1 MRRTLILTLAV
12 LTCAV
17 AICAAS
23 MLALNG
29 TVEEAERLQS
39 MAVLA
44 ANERRTADAKT
55 LVVRLA
61 DFWDS
66 RAGLMEMLASHDA
79 LHDVDAAIAE
89 AQICLECEDHDDFLR
104 TMSTVRAGLEHLK
117 DEEALRLSNL
127 Y

>member
-1 MRRTLILTLAV
+1 MTLAV

>member
-1 MRRTLILTLAV
+1 MKRALILTLAV
-12 LTCAV
+12 LIVALAV
-17 AICAAS
+17 CWAS
-23 MLALNG
+23 QAALNG

-39 MAVLA
+39 LAVLA
-44 ANERRTADAKT
+44 AQERRTADAKT

-61 DFWDS
+61 EFW
-66 RAGLMEMLASHDA
+66 AGKANLMEMLASHDA

-89 AQICLECEDHDDFLR
+89 AQICLECRDHDDFLR

-117 DEEALRLSNL
+117 DEEALRLANL